1 MEQIKFEI
9 IKFRNLSESEAPIGT
24 RRDEFLSIVLRNKSI
39 QQERISKSL
48 SYATMNI
55 FDVLYV
61 DWKSRAGLPKLDF
74 LFRRGGVNDIRLF
87 FTTSGWLYKSRIAK
101 RLTRS
106 QAINNLVNCHDIFWI
121 NPIIHDPDNYITIC
135 REIMVPSK
143 LLPESLKLVLL

>member
-61 DWKSRAGLPKLDF
+61 DWKSRAGLPRLDF

-121 NPIIHDPDNYITIC
+121 NPIIYNPDRYITV
-135 REIMVPSK
+135 RRRIMIPSK
-143 LLPESLKLVLL
+143 LIPGFLKSVI